1 MCGRTY
7 VRVFVCLMQS
17 SMLLFI
23 LFEEPGLAGNYLFD
37 PFSIIFA
44 NSLLSVSFALLAF
57 RCELF
62 TPGTAGTQSGTFR
75 EDSVHCETGNILRA
89 VKEPNAKLQMSG
101 LHTTWTV
108 EKLYK

>member
-1 MCGRTY
+1 
-7 VRVFVCLMQS
+7 
-17 SMLLFI
+17 MLLFI
-23 LFEEPGLAGNYLFD
+23 LFEEAGLAGNYLFD

-62 TPGTAGTQSGTFR
+62 TPGTAGRQSGTFR

-89 VKEPNAKLQMSG
+89 VKEHKYIQEFRRKSDHFKRTRLPRD
-101 LHTTWTV
+101 
-108 EKLYK
+108 